1 MSTLRANNLE
11 SLETGRVLEI
21 DSLVENQEVG
31 DIAGI
36 RVTSIA
42 AIEAYSAPVG
52 YVFSLNDG
60 GRSGTF
66 DVVAGDFST
75 ELAADTLNGIYV
87 GQANDPTAATKV
99 AKRRY
104 DGVISALWFGA
115 GGAETEANNRT
126 FLQSTIALLDFL
138 GGGTCVMPYEAPY
151 GLENDDATTFPDFTG
166 VTSDLLVIDRS
177 EASANGVEKAGFQ
190 ERRFSHTAQTDPVGQ
205 HNGNGLRQFGDWA
218 PYFWSENTAQYAAKG
233 DGSRTA
239 ADNRRSSIFF
249 ATNGVANW
257 RVGQGNFSGDLSEAE
272 MSAFVI
278 AVNGIPDLSITG
290 LASAFV
296 INKDNGNIGF
306 NVADP
311 GLPYLFAMRPGQ
323 TNAFKVQGDSDGGSL
338 RIILDKGDGNENEVL
353 VDSAGETRFIHNGE
367 TVARITAAGTLTS
380 IKSIGG
386 GAFTTTERNA
396 LGVLPA
402 GVMVFDTTLSKPIWK
417 PVTGTA
423 SWVDATGATV

>member
-1 MSTLRANNLE
+1 M
-11 SLETGRVLEI
+11 
-21 DSLVENQEVG
+21 
-31 DIAGI
+31 
-36 RVTSIA
+36 
-42 AIEAYSAPVG
+42 EAYSAPVG
-52 YVFSLNDG
+52 YVFSLNAG
-60 GRSGTF
+60 GRSGVF
-66 DVVAGDFST
+66 DVVAGDFSAT
-75 ELAADTLNGIYV
+75 LAADTLNSIYV
-87 GQANDPTAATKV
+87 GQADDPTAATKV

-104 DGVISALWFGA
+104 DGGISALWSGA

-138 GGGTCVMPYEAPY
+138 GGGTCVMPYEANY

-177 EASANGVEKAGFQ
+177 EASAKGTAKAGFQ
-190 ERRFSHTAQTDPVGQ
+190 ERRFSYTAQTDPIGQ
-205 HNGNGLRQFGDWA
+205 HNGNGLRQFSDWA

-233 DGSRTA
+233 DVSRTA

-257 RVGQGNFSGDLSEAE
+257 RVGQGNLSGDLSEAE

-306 NVADP
+306 NIANP
-311 GLPYLFAMRPGQ
+311 SLPYIFSMRPGQ
-323 TNAFKVQGDSDGGSL
+323 TNAFKLEGDSDGGNL
-338 RIILDKGDGNENEVL
+338 RMLLDKGDGNLNELV
-353 VDSAGETRFIHNGE
+353 VDSAGETRFVHNGA
-367 TVARITAAGTLTS
+367 TVARITASGTLSS
-380 IKSIGG
+380 IKSVGG
-386 GAFTTTERNA
+386 GDFTTTERNA

-402 GVMVFDTTLSKPIWK
+402 GVMVFDTTLGKPVWK
-417 PVTGTA
+417 PETGTN